1 MKFAIIEVICRTLYE
16 KNDLMENCAKKIVCS
31 GLSVLFAIIFLM
43 SSAYSHFQP
52 KAEYDEVIRNIAQKY
67 RVEHTLIHS
76 IIRAESNYDRFAVS
90 SKGALG
96 LMQLMPSTAIQYGV
110 KNVFDPRENIEGGVR
125 YLKDLIKLYNG
136 KTDLVLA
143 AYNAGQEAV
152 RKFNGIPPYRE
163 TRDYIS
169 KIMKRFGYDKEYI
182 KGKTVIYKFYD
193 KDGKLWM
200 TDDRNFYLKNKNDSS
215 SENP

>member
-1 MKFAIIEVICRTLYE
+1 MIDSRDGFV
-16 KNDLMENCAKKIVCS
+16 KKIVSLGVFSFCVIPLLTS
-31 GLSVLFAIIFLM
+31 YICADSQLKS
-43 SSAYSHFQP
+43 
-52 KAEYDEVIRNIAQKY
+52 EYDNVIQSIARKY

-110 KNVFDPRENIEGGVR
+110 KNVFDPRENIEGGVK

-152 RKFNGIPPYRE
+152 RKFNGIPPYKE
-163 TRDYIS
+163 TRNYIA

-200 TDDRNFYLKNKNDSS
+200 TDDRTFYLKNKNDSS
-215 SENP
+215 PENE

>member
-1 MKFAIIEVICRTLYE
+1 MKRKI
-16 KNDLMENCAKKIVCS
+16 DLMDSLVKKIACFGTVVLCGIAFFTS
-31 GLSVLFAIIFLM
+31 GLHANSQL
-43 SSAYSHFQP
+43 
-52 KAEYDEVIRNIAQKY
+52 KTEYDGLIRSIGQKY

-96 LMQLMPSTAIQYGV
+96 LMQLMPATAIQYGV
-110 KNVFDPRENIEGGVR
+110 KNVFDPRENIEGGVK
-125 YLKDLIKLYNG
+125 YIKDLIKLYNG

-152 RKFNGIPPYRE
+152 KKYNGIPPYRE
-163 TRDYIS
+163 TRNYIS
-169 KIMKRFGYDKEYI
+169 RIMKRFGYDNEYI

-200 TDDRNFYLKNKNDSS
+200 TDDRAFYLKHKNNSS
-215 SENP
+215 AEH

>member
-1 MKFAIIEVICRTLYE
+1 MFSFIKKFGGIGGILLCV
-16 KNDLMENCAKKIVCS
+16 
-31 GLSVLFAIIFLM
+31 IFL
-43 SSAYSHFQP
+43 SIPDLCANSQL
-52 KAEYDEVIRNIAQKY
+52 KANYDNLIQSIAQKY

-96 LMQLMPSTAIQYGV
+96 LMQLMPATAIQYGV
-110 KNVFDPRENIEGGVR
+110 KNVFDPRDNIEGGVK

-152 RKFNGIPPYRE
+152 KKYNGIPPYRE
-163 TRDYIS
+163 TRNYIS

-200 TDDRNFYLKNKNDSS
+200 TDDRAFYLKYKNDSS
-215 SENP
+215 SEDES

>member
-1 MKFAIIEVICRTLYE
+1 MDNF
-16 KNDLMENCAKKIVCS
+16 AKKLACL
-31 GLSVLFAIIFLM
+31 GALGLFAVSFLT
-43 SSAYSHFQP
+43 SFVYCDPQL
-52 KAEYDEVIRNIAQKY
+52 KAEYDNLVQSIARKY

-110 KNVFDPRENIEGGVR
+110 KNVFDPRENIEGGVK

-163 TRDYIS
+163 TRNYIT
-169 KIMKRFGYDKEYI
+169 KIMKRYGYDKEYI

-193 KDGKLWM
+193 KDGKLWI
-200 TDDRNFYLKNKNDSS
+200 TDDRAFYLKNKNDSS
-215 SENP
+215 SENE

>member
-1 MKFAIIEVICRTLYE
+1 MDRLV
-16 KNDLMENCAKKIVCS
+16 KKISCFGVIILC
-31 GLSVLFAIIFLM
+31 AIPLLM
-43 SSAYSHFQP
+43 AVFYPNPQL
-52 KAEYDEVIRNIAQKY
+52 KAEYDELIRRIGQKY

-76 IIRAESNYDRFAVS
+76 IIRAESNYDRFAIS

-96 LMQLMPSTAIQYGV
+96 LMQLMPATAIQYGV
-110 KNVFDPRENIEGGVR
+110 KNVFDPSENIEGGVK

-152 RKFNGIPPYRE
+152 KKYNGIPPYSE
-163 TRDYIS
+163 TRNYIS
-169 KIMKRFGYDKEYI
+169 RIMNRFGYDKAYI

-193 KDGKLWM
+193 KDGKLWI
-200 TDDRNFYLKNKNDSS
+200 TDDRAFYLKRKNNSP
-215 SENP
+215 SED

>member
-1 MKFAIIEVICRTLYE
+1 MDSLV
-16 KNDLMENCAKKIVCS
+16 KKIACFGTVVLCGIALLTS
-31 GLSVLFAIIFLM
+31 GLHANSQL
-43 SSAYSHFQP
+43 
-52 KAEYDEVIRNIAQKY
+52 KTEYDGLIRSIGQKY

-96 LMQLMPSTAIQYGV
+96 LMQLMPATAIQYGV
-110 KNVFDPRENIEGGVR
+110 KNVFDPRENIEGGVK
-125 YLKDLIKLYNG
+125 YIKDLIKLYNG

-152 RKFNGIPPYRE
+152 KKYNGIPPYRE
-163 TRDYIS
+163 TRNYIS
-169 KIMKRFGYDKEYI
+169 RIMKRFGYDKEYI

-200 TDDRNFYLKNKNDSS
+200 TDDRVFYLKHKNNSS
-215 SENP
+215 AEH

>member
-1 MKFAIIEVICRTLYE
+1 MDDFI
-16 KNDLMENCAKKIVCS
+16 KKIMRV
-31 GLSVLFAIIFLM
+31 GGFVLCAFFLFTAILNAN
-43 SSAYSHFQP
+43 SQH
-52 KAEYDEVIRNIAQKY
+52 KAEYDNLVRSIGQKH

-96 LMQLMPSTAIQYGV
+96 LMQLMPATAIQYGV
-110 KNVFDPRENIEGGVR
+110 KNVFDPRDNIEGGVR

-152 RKFNGIPPYRE
+152 KKYNGIPPYRE
-163 TRDYIS
+163 TRNYIS
-169 KIMKRFGYDKEYI
+169 KIMKRFGYNKEYI

-200 TDDRNFYLKNKNDSS
+200 TDDRAFYLKHKNEPSD
-215 SENP
+215 EY

>member
-1 MKFAIIEVICRTLYE
+1 MDRLV
-16 KNDLMENCAKKIVCS
+16 KKINRFGAIVLCVIPLTTY
-31 GLSVLFAIIFLM
+31 GLYGNSQL
-43 SSAYSHFQP
+43 
-52 KAEYDEVIRNIAQKY
+52 KTEYDNLIRNIAQKY

-90 SKGALG
+90 PKGALG
-96 LMQLMPSTAIQYGV
+96 LMQLMPTTAIQYGV
-110 KNVFDPRENIEGGVR
+110 RNVFDPQDNIEGGVK

-152 RKFNGIPPYRE
+152 KKYDGIPPYRE
-163 TRDYIS
+163 TRNYIS

-182 KGKTVIYKFYD
+182 KGKTIIYKFYD
-193 KDGKLWM
+193 KNGKLWM
-200 TDDRNFYLKNKNDSS
+200 TDDRAFYLKHKNDSS
-215 SENP
+215 SEN

>member
-1 MKFAIIEVICRTLYE
+1 MDKLVE
-16 KNDLMENCAKKIVCS
+16 KIVRMGVLVLCGSSLLMS
-31 GLSVLFAIIFLM
+31 GLHANSQL
-43 SSAYSHFQP
+43 
-52 KAEYDEVIRNIAQKY
+52 KDEYEGLIRSIGQKY

-96 LMQLMPSTAIQYGV
+96 LMQLMPATAIQYGV
-110 KNVFDPRENIEGGVR
+110 KNVFDPRENIEGGVK
-125 YLKDLIKLYNG
+125 YLKDLIKLFDG

-152 RKFNGIPPYRE
+152 KKYNGIPPYPE
-163 TRDYIS
+163 TRNYIS
-169 KIMKRFGYDKEYI
+169 KIMKRFGYSKEYI

-200 TDDRNFYLKNKNDSS
+200 TDDRAFYLKHRNDSS
-215 SENP
+215 SED

>member
-1 MKFAIIEVICRTLYE
+1 MDSFV
-16 KNDLMENCAKKIVCS
+16 KKIACF
-31 GLSVLFAIIFLM
+31 GLIILCVVPFLR
-43 SSAYSHFQP
+43 AGLYNNPQL
-52 KAEYDEVIRNIAQKY
+52 KAEYDELIRRIAQKY

-96 LMQLMPSTAIQYGV
+96 LMQLMPATAIQYGV
-110 KNVFDPRENIEGGVR
+110 KNVFDPSENIEGGVK

-136 KTDLVLA
+136 KTKLVLA

-152 RKFNGIPPYRE
+152 KKYNGIPPYRE
-163 TRDYIS
+163 TRNYIS
-169 KIMKRFGYDKEYI
+169 KIMNRFGYNKDYI

-200 TDDRNFYLKNKNDSS
+200 TDDRAFYLKHKNNSPSEDS
-215 SENP
+215 

>member
-1 MKFAIIEVICRTLYE
+1 MDNF
-16 KNDLMENCAKKIVCS
+16 AKKIAFW
-31 GLSVLFAIIFLM
+31 GTIVLCTIAFLT
-43 SSAYSHFQP
+43 SFVYSDPQL
-52 KAEYDEVIRNIAQKY
+52 KAQYDDLVQSIAQKY

-163 TRDYIS
+163 TRNYIS

-193 KDGKLWM
+193 KNGKLWM
-200 TDDRNFYLKNKNDSS
+200 TDDRAFYLKNKNDSS
-215 SENP
+215 SKNE

>member
-1 MKFAIIEVICRTLYE
+1 MDSFV
-16 KNDLMENCAKKIVCS
+16 KKIACF
-31 GLSVLFAIIFLM
+31 GIIVLCVIPLLTSDLYANSQL
-43 SSAYSHFQP
+43 
-52 KAEYDEVIRNIAQKY
+52 KTEYDNLIRSIAQKY

-90 SKGALG
+90 PKGALG
-96 LMQLMPSTAIQYGV
+96 LMQLMPATAIQYGV
-110 KNVFDPRENIEGGVR
+110 KNVFDPRDNIEGGVK

-136 KTDLVLA
+136 NTKLVLA

-152 RKFNGIPPYRE
+152 KKYNGIPPYRE
-163 TRDYIS
+163 TKNYIY
-169 KIMKRFGYDKEYI
+169 KIMDRFGYDKDFI

-200 TDDRNFYLKNKNDSS
+200 TDDRAFYLKHKNDSS
-215 SENP
+215 SED

>member
-1 MKFAIIEVICRTLYE
+1 MDSFV
-16 KNDLMENCAKKIVCS
+16 KKIACF
-31 GLSVLFAIIFLM
+31 GLIILCVGPLLRTGL
-43 SSAYSHFQP
+43 YTDPQL
-52 KAEYDEVIRNIAQKY
+52 KAEYDELIRRIAQKY

-96 LMQLMPSTAIQYGV
+96 LMQLMPATAIQYGV
-110 KNVFDPRENIEGGVR
+110 KNVFDPTENIEGGVK

-136 KTDLVLA
+136 KTKLVLA

-152 RKFNGIPPYRE
+152 KKYNGIPPYRE
-163 TRDYIS
+163 TRNYIS
-169 KIMKRFGYDKEYI
+169 KIMNRFGYNKDYI

-200 TDDRNFYLKNKNDSS
+200 TDDRAFYLKHKNNSPSEDS
-215 SENP
+215 

>member
-1 MKFAIIEVICRTLYE
+1 MDSFV
-16 KNDLMENCAKKIVCS
+16 KKIAGIGV
-31 GLSVLFAIIFLM
+31 IFLFVIPLLATGP
-43 SSAYSHFQP
+43 STNSQLRA
-52 KAEYDEVIRNIAQKY
+52 KYDNVVRSIANKY

-96 LMQLMPSTAIQYGV
+96 LMQLMPATAIQYGV
-110 KNVFDPRENIEGGVR
+110 KNVFDPRENIEGGVK

-136 KTDLVLA
+136 NTKLVLA

-152 RKFNGIPPYRE
+152 KRYNGIPPYRE
-163 TRDYIS
+163 TRNYIS
-169 KIMKRFGYDKEYI
+169 RIMKRFGYDKEYI

-200 TDDRNFYLKNKNDSS
+200 TDDRAFYLKQKGDSS
-215 SENP
+215 SED

>member
-1 MKFAIIEVICRTLYE
+1 MDSFV
-16 KNDLMENCAKKIVCS
+16 KKIACFGVI
-31 GLSVLFAIIFLM
+31 VLCVIPLLTSDLYANSQL
-43 SSAYSHFQP
+43 
-52 KAEYDEVIRNIAQKY
+52 KTEYDNLVRSIAQKY

-90 SKGALG
+90 PKGALG
-96 LMQLMPSTAIQYGV
+96 LMQLMPATAIQYGV
-110 KNVFDPRENIEGGVR
+110 KNVFDPRENIEGGVK

-136 KTDLVLA
+136 NTKLVLA

-152 RKFNGIPPYRE
+152 KKYNGIPPYRE
-163 TRDYIS
+163 TKNYIY
-169 KIMKRFGYDKEYI
+169 KIMDRFGYDKDFI

-200 TDDRNFYLKNKNDSS
+200 TDDRAFYLKHKNDSS
-215 SENP
+215 SED

>member
-1 MKFAIIEVICRTLYE
+1 MVSFV
-16 KNDLMENCAKKIVCS
+16 KKITGVGVVALCLIPLLTS
-31 GLSVLFAIIFLM
+31 GPTANYQL
-43 SSAYSHFQP
+43 
-52 KAEYDEVIRNIAQKY
+52 KTEYDNLVRSIAKKY

-96 LMQLMPSTAIQYGV
+96 MMQLMPATAIQYGV
-110 KNVFDPRENIEGGVR
+110 KNVFDPRENIEGGVK

-136 KTDLVLA
+136 NTKLVLA

-152 RKFNGIPPYRE
+152 KKYNGIPPYRE
-163 TRDYIS
+163 TRNYIS
-169 KIMKRFGYDKEYI
+169 KIMDRFGYNKEYI
-182 KGKTVIYKFYD
+182 KGKTIIYKFYD

-200 TDDRNFYLKNKNDSS
+200 TDDRAFYLKHKNDSS
-215 SENP
+215 VED

>member
-1 MKFAIIEVICRTLYE
+1 MDSF
-16 KNDLMENCAKKIVCS
+16 AKKIVCS
-31 GLSVLFAIIFLM
+31 GVFILGMFSFLT
-43 SSAYSHFQP
+43 SYSYTNSQLND
-52 KAEYDEVIRNIAQKY
+52 KYDNIVRTIAQKY
-67 RVEHTLIHS
+67 RVEHTLVHS

-110 KNVFDPRENIEGGVR
+110 KNVFDPRDNIEGGVR

-152 RKFNGIPPYRE
+152 RKFNGIPPYQE
-163 TRDYIS
+163 TRKYIS
-169 KIMKRFGYDKEYI
+169 KIMERFGYDKEYI

>member
-1 MKFAIIEVICRTLYE
+1 MDSFV
-16 KNDLMENCAKKIVCS
+16 KKIACF
-31 GLSVLFAIIFLM
+31 GLIILCVGPLLRTGL
-43 SSAYSHFQP
+43 YTNPQL
-52 KAEYDEVIRNIAQKY
+52 KAEYDEPIRRIAKKY

-96 LMQLMPSTAIQYGV
+96 LMQLMPATAIQYGV
-110 KNVFDPRENIEGGVR
+110 KNVFDPTENIEGGVK

-136 KTDLVLA
+136 KTKLVLA

-152 RKFNGIPPYRE
+152 KKYNGIPPYRE
-163 TRDYIS
+163 TRNYIS
-169 KIMKRFGYDKEYI
+169 KIMNRFGYNKDYI

-200 TDDRNFYLKNKNDSS
+200 TDDRTFYLKHKNNSPSEDS
-215 SENP
+215 

>member
-1 MKFAIIEVICRTLYE
+1 MDRYV
-16 KNDLMENCAKKIVCS
+16 KKILYP
-31 GLSVLFAIIFLM
+31 GAAVLCAMFLGM
-43 SSAYSHFQP
+43 TSLYANIQL
-52 KAEYDEVIRNIAQKY
+52 KAEYDELIRNIAEKY

-96 LMQLMPSTAIQYGV
+96 LMQLMPATAIQYGV
-110 KNVFDPRENIEGGVR
+110 KNVFDPTENIEGGVK

-136 KTDLVLA
+136 RTDLVLA

-152 RKFNGIPPYRE
+152 KKYNGIPPYPE
-163 TRDYIS
+163 TRNYIS
-169 KIMKRFGYDKEYI
+169 TIMHRFGYDKTYI

-193 KDGKLWM
+193 KNGKLWL
-200 TDDRNFYLKNKNDSS
+200 TDDRSFYLKHKNDSP
-215 SENP
+215 SEE